1 MLAGHTQ
8 REYRSLWERYYKEAQ
23 VRICSFHEQWCSNHR
38 PTCPTQS
45 IVFVVDSAD
54 KLRMVVAKDE
64 LDALLAHEDVSG
76 RPIPLLIFANKTD
89 KASALPLV
97 EVMSLLGLQSIA
109 NRAWHV
115 QPSNA
120 LTGEGVDEGIE
131 WLAERVAG
139 GGTAAAGGT
148 ATATAAAAGG
158 GS

>member
-1 MLAGHTQ
+1 M
-8 REYRSLWERYYKEAQ
+8 
-23 VRICSFHEQWCSNHR
+23 
-38 PTCPTQS
+38 
-45 IVFVVDSAD
+45 VDSAD